1 MILAL
6 FDLDGFKGYN
16 DAFGHLAGDELLRR
30 LGHNLAGAVEGR
42 GEAYRMG
49 GDEFCVLVRLNG
61 GETAEAVALA
71 AAAALSE
78 HGEGFGVTASF
89 GLVVLPEEASTATEA
104 LRRADQR
111 MYLRKS
117 SRRAST
123 ERQTTDVLV
132 KVLAERSP
140 ALGVHLDGVSEL
152 CLAVAHKLGLPEDSI
167 GPLLQAAAL
176 HDVGKLAIPDE
187 VINKPGPLAEE
198 EWTFVR
204 AHTLIGERILGA
216 APALSRAGKLVRAS
230 HERYDG
236 QGYPDRLAGDEIP
249 LGARIIAV
257 CDAYD
262 AMTSDRPYRA
272 RKEEAVALAELERYA
287 GTQFDPVV
295 VRAFVEALE
304 DRRNRLDGLADET
317 LASSANG
324 GRELATAAHGEH
336 RDVL

>member
-1 MILAL
+1 
-6 FDLDGFKGYN
+6 
-16 DAFGHLAGDELLRR
+16 
-30 LGHNLAGAVEGR
+30 
-42 GEAYRMG
+42 MG
-49 GDEFCVLVRLNG
+49 GDEFCVLVRLDG
-61 GETAEAVALA
+61 DEPPEAVALA
-71 AAAALSE
+71 AAEALSE
-78 HGEGFGVTASF
+78 HGQGFGVTASF
-89 GLVVLPEEASTATEA
+89 GLVVLPEEAPSATEA
-104 LRRADQR
+104 LRRADTR

-140 ALGVHLDGVSEL
+140 ALGQHLDGVSEL
-152 CLAVAHKLGLPEDSI
+152 CLAVAHKLSISEDNI
-167 GPLLQAAAL
+167 TPLLQAAAL

-187 VINKPGPLAEE
+187 VINKPGPLTEE

-204 AHTLIGERILGA
+204 KHTLIGERILGA
-216 APALSRAGKLVRAS
+216 APALSRAAKLVRAS

-236 QGYPDRLAGDEIP
+236 EGYPDGLAGDEIP

-272 RKEEAVALAELERYA
+272 RKDKAVALAELERYA

-295 VRAFVEALE
+295 VRSFLEVIEDHRREPEASPE
-304 DRRNRLDGLADET
+304 DVNG
-317 LASSANG
+317 SSSSGA
-324 GRELATAAHGEH
+324 RELAALGAGEG
-336 RDVL
+336 RSAS